1 MKHTQRLRY
10 LSLGAL
16 AAVLCGRW
24 ERAAVESPIFFRAP
38 GMNEPAGA
46 KQLIKS
52 KKIGADFLKGDIQ
65 PLRSRSNQTH
75 VIIDGMSVIDY
86 FWKANTTMTEYAEE
100 VRHNIFTLWPV
111 RLFNAARML
120 RQKYGD
126 SPRKQSPWSP
136 VILVFDLPAVRRSSL
151 VQVKRWRNLAK
162 QGPRQMAGITLAF
175 SQTYVDTSA
184 RNRYDADR
192 EILYMLEY
200 LQRTSSDSAVI
211 VTENRWLAKQAARC
225 GAEVRGGRWFEQ
237 EVMDI
242 DNTDATGTIDALY
255 GRTDG
260 VSEALRHVSHAGLR
274 KAFLAS

>member
-1 MKHTQRLRY
+1 M
-10 LSLGAL
+10 
-16 AAVLCGRW
+16 
-24 ERAAVESPIFFRAP
+24 E
-38 GMNEPAGA
+38 EPAAA

-52 KKIGADFLKGDIQ
+52 KQIGAQFLEGDIE

-86 FWKANTTMTEYAEE
+86 FWKANTTMSTYAEE
-100 VRHNIFTLWPV
+100 VRHNIFTLWPA
-111 RLFNAARML
+111 RLFNAVRVL
-120 RQKYGD
+120 QWKYGD
-126 SPRKQSPWSP
+126 RPRHASPWSP
-136 VILVFDLPAVRRSSL
+136 VILVYDLPAVKRSSL

-200 LQRTSSDSAVI
+200 LQRTSPDSSVV
-211 VTENRWLAKQAARC
+211 VTENRWLAKQALRC
-225 GAEVRGGRWFEQ
+225 GAEVRGGRWFEE
-237 EVMDI
+237 EVMNIAD
-242 DNTDATGTIDALY
+242 TDATAAIDALY
-255 GRTDG
+255 GRVDG
-260 VSEALRHVSHAGLR
+260 VSEALDHVSHRGLR